1 MMMMLLL
8 RQASHL
14 SLALRK
20 SWISS
25 VEGHSGIKEINERL
39 HLRIEEEYHQ
49 TPHRGIDNQTPLD
62 KWCQAADKLRIAGPL
77 DEIDDKFLFEAERKV
92 ATDSTVSL
100 HTRTYEV
107 ASVLV
112 GKTVTLR
119 YDPTAP
125 QRPIKVT
132 HEGKDFG
139 TGHLVDPV
147 GNARTKRAA
156 AKSKI
161 KFASQP
167 EEKDQ

>member
-1 MMMMLLL
+1 MKIAANVGINLIHSRVRAPQGKGKIERFFSTL
-8 RQASHL
+8 REQFL
-14 SLALRK
+14 TRYEE
-20 SWISS
+20 
-25 VEGHSGIKEINERL
+25 EGHSGIKEINERL
-39 HLRIEEEYHQ
+39 HLWIEEEYHQ

-100 HTRTYEV
+100 HTRTCEV

-132 HEGKDFG
+132 
-139 TGHLVDPV
+139 
-147 GNARTKRAA
+147 
-156 AKSKI
+156 
-161 KFASQP
+161 
-167 EEKDQ
+167 